1 MMKRTILMF
10 LLACTCTLCTMGQ
23 NSRRVKALQRQKTEL
38 QKTLKKSQDEL
49 NRTRKKVQTG
59 EKTINYLDVQLDK
72 RLEHIHGL
80 ETELDALERRLLRM
94 QNDISA
100 IEKELHDKKAKLRQ
114 AVRYARMQR
123 RQVSPLLFVLSAP
136 TVTQMF
142 RRARYAREFVHYE
155 QDLGEQVLQKQA
167 ALLEAQNRVLEAR
180 ARQNDVLRELMQ
192 QRKQLSQ
199 QQLQE
204 KKQVKNLRQQ
214 ERSLKGKV
222 SEQQRQ
228 LTALDK
234 KIDDLI
240 AYEIEQARR
249 RAEEAARKKAEAEAA
264 RRAQREKANADKS
277 KRTTADKGKNKGDK
291 SSTDTAP
298 ASPTAKPGS
307 WLTAEDVQLNGSF
320 TQNKGRLPVPITG
333 PYMLGNRFGKYNVP
347 GLRNVQ
353 LDNKGTNY
361 VGKPGARARAV
372 FDGVVSAVFQFG
384 GNKNVLVRHGS
395 YISVYCNLSSVIVA
409 KGQKVRARDI
419 LGTVKDDGDGNCVLH
434 FQLRKETT
442 KLNPEAWIQ
451 R

>member
-1 MMKRTILMF
+1 MDMMRRV
-10 LLACTCTLCTMGQ
+10 LLLTLLFCLGAGLCQAQ
-23 NSRRVKALQRQKTEL
+23 NSRKVRALQKQKTEL
-38 QKTLKKSQDEL
+38 QRTLKKSQDEL
-49 NRTRKKVQTG
+49 DRTRKKVQSG

-80 ETELDALERRLLRM
+80 EGELDGLERKLLRL
-94 QNDISA
+94 QGDISE
-100 IEKELHDKKAKLRQ
+100 IEGELRAKQAKLRQ
-114 AVRYARMQR
+114 AIRYARTQR
-123 RQVSPLLFVLSAP
+123 RQVSPLLFVLSAQ

-142 RRARYAREFVHYE
+142 RRARYAKEFVHYE
-155 QDLGEQVLQKQA
+155 QNLGEQVLQKQA
-167 ALLEAQNRVLEAR
+167 DLLETQNRVLEAK

-192 QRKQLSQ
+192 QRKQLNLQ
-199 QQLQE
+199 QVQQ
-204 KKQVKNLRQQ
+204 KKEVKDLRKQ

-222 SEQQRQ
+222 SEQQKQ

-240 AYEIEQARR
+240 AYEIEQARK
-249 RAEEAARKKAEAEAA
+249 RAEEAARRKAEAEAA
-264 RRAQREKANADKS
+264 RRAQREKATTSRKNSRTRRES
-277 KRTTADKGKNKGDK
+277 KESEETPVQ
-291 SSTDTAP
+291 AP
-298 ASPTAKPGS
+298 APKKGN

-320 TQNKGRLPVPITG
+320 EQNKGRLPVPITG
-333 PYMLGNRFGKYNVP
+333 QYMLGNRFGKYNVP

-361 VGKPGARARAV
+361 VGRPGARARAV

-419 LGTVKDDGDGNCVLH
+419 LGTVKDDGEGNCVLH
-434 FQLRKETT
+434 FQLRKETA
-442 KLNPEAWIQ
+442 KLNPEVWIK

>member
-1 MMKRTILMF
+1 MAKRIF
-10 LLACTCTLCTMGQ
+10 LLVAMMCLGGFLCQAQ

-72 RLEHIHGL
+72 RLEHVHGL
-80 ETELDALERRLLRM
+80 EAELDGLEKRLLRL
-94 QNDISA
+94 QTDIA
-100 IEKELHDKKAKLRQ
+100 QIEGELRTKQAKLRQ
-114 AVRYARMQR
+114 AIRYARTQR
-123 RQVSPLLFVLSAP
+123 KQVSTLLFVLSAK

-155 QDLGEQVLQKQA
+155 QNLGEQVLQKQA
-167 ALLEAQNRVLEAR
+167 ALLEAQNRVLESK

-192 QRKQLSQ
+192 QRKELSQ
-199 QQLQE
+199 QQMQE
-204 KKQVKNLRQQ
+204 KQQVKNLRQQ
-214 ERSLKGKV
+214 EKSLRGKV

-228 LTALDK
+228 LSALDK

-240 AYEIEQARR
+240 AYEIEQARK

-264 RRAQREKANADKS
+264 RKAQRERAAAAS
-277 KRTTADKGKNKGDK
+277 KGKPRRKGG
-291 SSTDTAP
+291 TTEAVEAP
-298 ASPTAKPGS
+298 KASPAPKKGS

-320 TQNKGRLPVPITG
+320 EQNKGRLPVPITG
-333 PYMLGNRFGKYNVP
+333 QYMLGNRFGKYNVP

-419 LGTVKDDGDGNCVLH
+419 LGTVKDDGEGNCVLH
-434 FQLRKETT
+434 FQLRKETA
-442 KLNPEAWIQ
+442 KLNPEAWIG

>member
-1 MMKRTILMF
+1 MF
-10 LLACTCTLCTMGQ
+10 LLACTCTLSSMAQ
-23 NSRRVKALQRQKTEL
+23 NSRKVKALQRQKTEL

-80 ETELDALERRLLRM
+80 ETELNALERRLLRM
-94 QNDISA
+94 QSDISV

-114 AVRYARMQR
+114 AVRYARTQR

-167 ALLEAQNRVLEAR
+167 TLLEAQNRVLEDR

-192 QRKQLSQ
+192 QRKKLSE

-204 KKQVKNLRQQ
+204 RKQVKNLRQQ
-214 ERSLKGKV
+214 ERNLKGKV

-277 KRTTADKGKNKGDK
+277 KRQTADKGKSKGQRAKDNA
-291 SSTDTAP
+291 DDAPAP
-298 ASPTAKPGS
+298 ASPAPKPGS

-419 LGTVKDDGDGNCVLH
+419 LGTVKDDGEGNCVLH